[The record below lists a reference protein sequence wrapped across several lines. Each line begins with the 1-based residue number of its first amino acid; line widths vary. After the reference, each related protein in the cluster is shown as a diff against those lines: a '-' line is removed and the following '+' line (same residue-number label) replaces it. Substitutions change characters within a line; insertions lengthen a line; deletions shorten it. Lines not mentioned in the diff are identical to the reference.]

1 MPPPPP
7 RKFWNLEA
15 QKCSCNHFQWHFSS
29 ERSILG
35 KCRSSL
41 FYCLSKPVWFLLS
54 YGLWRPDRIHEK
66 YVLILSLKNFN
77 QDKFMQDLHMAPF
90 FIMHGSV
97 WWCKWQ
103 ALRLWTTVRK
113 GYRPEARGQ
122 VIYSPRALRGIN
134 HITPSWRPIN
144 GVFLDWRGFLKGCK
158 NTLTKNVS
166 IVNFSFVF

>member
-1 MPPPPP
+1 MPLRP
-7 RKFWNLEA
+7 
-15 QKCSCNHFQWHFSS
+15 C
-29 ERSILG
+29 
-35 KCRSSL
+35 
-41 FYCLSKPVWFLLS
+41 WFLLS
-54 YGLWRPDRIHEK
+54 YGFWQPDRIHEK

-77 QDKFMQDLHMAPF
+77 QDKFMRDLHMAPF

-113 GYRPEARGQ
+113 GYKGQ
-122 VIYSPRALRGIN
+122 RTRGIN

-144 GVFLDWRGFLKGCK
+144 GLFLHWRGFLKRCK

-166 IVNFSFVF
+166 IVHFSFVFLTLHAGTCGIHKFLGFLIMLETA